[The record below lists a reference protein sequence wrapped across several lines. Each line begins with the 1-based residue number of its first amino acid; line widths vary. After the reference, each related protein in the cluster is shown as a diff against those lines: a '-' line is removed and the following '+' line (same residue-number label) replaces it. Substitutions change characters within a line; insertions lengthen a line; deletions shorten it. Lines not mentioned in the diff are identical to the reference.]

1 MPLVSRTRAIL
12 RRAEFGFLGVVVDT
26 LMHTPRLNGLS
37 WNVLR
42 FLTLLMEYVI
52 AGDFDFRAVDFRGR
66 LMSWLMVATGVENRI

>member
-26 LMHTPRLNGLS
+26 LMHTPRLNGLL

-52 AGDFDFRAVDFRGR
+52 AGDFDFRAVDFRER
-66 LMSWLMVATGVENRI
+66 LMS